1 MIKYS
6 FILLSGETEGFLE
19 KIQELGVVDVTRSVK
34 PIDDYSASVLNSV
47 GHAKAIVEKL
57 EGIDYSKEEDKKAIE
72 RAYAKT
78 VIEKDMVAGA
88 AKALAELKDLETE
101 KDAAE
106 KEVKARRPWGDFD
119 RARLEQLES
128 LGYVIRYYMTSKKK
142 FDQGW
147 AELYPLEVIHE
158 DAETVWFVTVSH
170 KDQEYSLPLEQTQGP
185 AASWKEAQARVDALK
200 EKIATT
206 KGAILRYKENIGQMT
221 KNYEGELAQLD
232 LYLAKASCESA
243 AENALSIV
251 VGFAPVENEDKLTM
265 AFNAAG
271 VFYFKED
278 ATVDDNPPI
287 RLKNNWF
294 ARQFEVFTGMYGM
307 PVYNEFDPTSVLAPF
322 YLLFF
327 AMCMGDAGYGIVLM
341 LFGLA
346 LNRGWVKIGMFEGL
360 GNIITVL
367 GVGTTVVGAAL
378 GTFFGMPILDIIG
391 HNVYHHTFVDGTW
404 QVYNESICPAV
415 SSYYEFVGSNIATP
429 MGALPFQMLLALGIG
444 IFHICLAMVI
454 KAVGYTQRLGFKE
467 NIATWGWVLLIVG
480 GLIVALLGVGSIL
493 SAAAIKWA
501 VIAIAV
507 VSALAIYIF
516 NTPGRNPLVNMGA
529 GLWDTYNMATGIL
542 GDVLSYIRLFALGL
556 AGGML
561 GAAFNDLALMVK
573 GDNIATW
580 IPFIL
585 ILLFGHTLNVLM
597 SALGSFV
604 HPLRL
609 TFVEYFKNAGYEGK
623 GSKYNPL
630 KK

>member
-1 MIKYS
+1 MVDKMIKYS

-19 KIQELGVVDVTRSVK
+19 KLQELGVVDVTRSVK
-34 PIDDYSASVLNSV
+34 PIDDYSASVLSSV
-47 GHAKAIVEKL
+47 SSAKNIIEKL
-57 EGIDYSKEEDKKAIE
+57 ENIDYSKEEDKKAIE
-72 RAYAKT
+72 MAYAKT
-78 VIEKDMVAGA
+78 IVEKDMVAGA
-88 AKALAELKDLETE
+88 SKALADLKDLETE
-101 KDAAE
+101 RDAAE

-119 RARLEQLES
+119 RTRLQQLET
-128 LGYVIRYYMTSKKK
+128 LGYAVRYYIAPKKK

-158 DAETVWFVTVSH
+158 DADNVWFVTVSH
-170 KDQEYSLPLEQTQGP
+170 KDQEYSLPLEQTQAP
-185 AASWKEAQARVDALK
+185 QASWKEAQARVDALK
-200 EKIATT
+200 DKIATT
-206 KGAILRYKENIGQMT
+206 KGTILRYKENIAQMT
-221 KNYEGELAQLD
+221 RNYEADLAELD
-232 LYLAKASCESA
+232 LYLAKASCGSA

-251 VGFAPVENEDKLTM
+251 VGFAPVENEDKLTQ
-265 AFNAAG
+265 AFNASG
-271 VFYFKED
+271 VYYFKED
-278 ATVDDNPPI
+278 ATVEDNPPI

-307 PVYNEFDPTSVLAPF
+307 PTYNEFDPTSVLAPF

-346 LNRGWVKIGMFEGL
+346 LNRGWVKIGMFDGL
-360 GNIITVL
+360 GTIISIL
-367 GVGTTVVGAAL
+367 GAGTLVVGAAL
-378 GTFFGMPILDIIG
+378 GTFFGMPILNLIEP
-391 HNVYHHTFVDGTW
+391 GTGL
-404 QVYNESICPAV
+404 AG
-415 SSYYEFVGSNIATP
+415 YYEFVGGNIATP
-429 MGALPFQMLLALGIG
+429 MGELPFQMLLALGIG

-501 VIAIAV
+501 IIVIGV
-507 VSALAIYIF
+507 LSALAIYIF
-516 NTPGRNPLVNMGA
+516 NTPGRNPLMNVGA

-573 GDNIATW
+573 GDGIVTW

-585 ILLFGHTLNVLM
+585 ILLFGHVLNVLM